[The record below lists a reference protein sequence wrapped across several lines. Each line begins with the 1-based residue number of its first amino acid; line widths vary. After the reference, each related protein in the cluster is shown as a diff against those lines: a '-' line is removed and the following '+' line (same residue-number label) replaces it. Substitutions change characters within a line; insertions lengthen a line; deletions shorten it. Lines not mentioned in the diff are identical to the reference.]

1 MPLAGCCHTIYDT
14 HMGKQAISVTLDAD
28 NITWLKG
35 RVGAS
40 DLRSV
45 SELLD
50 RLVTAARQRGDTG
63 PGRSVVGTIDIDE
76 SDLALDAADAAVHQ
90 LFERSFARPLLVREE
105 APRFVASRPTRKKRR
120 G

>member
-1 MPLAGCCHTIYDT
+1 MS
-14 HMGKQAISVTLDAD
+14 KRAISVTLDAD

-50 RLVTAARQRGDTG
+50 RLVTAARERGDTG
-63 PGRSVVGTIDIDE
+63 PVRSVVGTINLAE
-76 SDLALDAADAAVHQ
+76 SDLTLEAADAAVHQ
-90 LFERSFARPLLVREE
+90 LFERSFARPLLVRED
-105 APRFVASRPTRKKRR
+105 APPFVASGRTRKKR
-120 G
+120 GG